1 MRPSSTTSSAP
12 SSGGSSREP
21 RSGGTAGAAAATSE
35 RKFFGRRKACR
46 FCTDKVVGISY
57 KDVSTLRN
65 YLTERGKIMPRRL
78 SGTCARHQRDLTLA
92 IKRARNIALVAF
104 TEER

>member
-1 MRPSSTTSSAP
+1 MRPTSPSFSPSPSSTGGPP
-12 SSGGSSREP
+12 SKDAKG
-21 RSGGTAGAAAATSE
+21 GAAAPE
-35 RKFFGRRKACR
+35 KKFFSRRKACR

-65 YLTERGKIMPRRL
+65 YLTERGKIMPRRI
-78 SGTCARHQRDLTLA
+78 SGNCALHQRALTTA
-92 IKRARNIALVAF
+92 IKRARNIAMVAF

>member
-1 MRPSSTTSSAP
+1 MRSASPASSTASSAA
-12 SSGGSSREP
+12 SGKDP
-21 RSGGTAGAAAATSE
+21 RAGAAGAGAASD

-57 KDVSTLRN
+57 KDVSMLRN

-78 SGTCARHQRDLTLA
+78 SGTCARHQRELTLA

>member
-1 MRPSSTTSSAP
+1 MRSSFTSSPSSSAAAP
-12 SSGGSSREP
+12 GKEP
-21 RSGGTAGAAAATSE
+21 RAGAGGGQPE

-57 KDVSTLRN
+57 KDVSMLRN

-78 SGTCARHQRDLTLA
+78 SGTCARHQRELTLA

>member
-1 MRPSSTTSSAP
+1 
-12 SSGGSSREP
+12 
-21 RSGGTAGAAAATSE
+21 
-35 RKFFGRRKACR
+35 
-46 FCTDKVVGISY
+46 VGINY
-57 KDVSTLRN
+57 KDVSMLRN

-78 SGTCARHQRDLTLA
+78 SGNCARHQRELTLA

>member
-1 MRPSSTTSSAP
+1 MRTAPSTSSASS
-12 SSGGSSREP
+12 SSGPSR
-21 RSGGTAGAAAATSE
+21 GGDAKQGAGAPTE

-46 FCTDKVVGISY
+46 FCTDKVVGINY
-57 KDVSTLRN
+57 KDVSMLRN

-78 SGTCARHQRDLTLA
+78 SGNCAHHQRELTMA

-104 TEER
+104 SEER

>member
-1 MRPSSTTSSAP
+1 MKAASPPATPTASPGAPAKEGRP
-12 SSGGSSREP
+12 
-21 RSGGTAGAAAATSE
+21 GAASE

-46 FCTDKVVGISY
+46 FCTDKVVAISY

-78 SGTCARHQRDLTLA
+78 SGTCARHQRELTLA

>member
-1 MRPSSTTSSAP
+1 VA
-12 SSGGSSREP
+12 
-21 RSGGTAGAAAATSE
+21 
-35 RKFFGRRKACR
+35 
-46 FCTDKVVGISY
+46 GISY

-78 SGTCARHQRDLTLA
+78 SGTCARHQRELTLA

>member
-1 MRPSSTTSSAP
+1 MRTAPNTSFAASSAGP
-12 SSGGSSREP
+12 SRGDAKQGQ
-21 RSGGTAGAAAATSE
+21 GAGASSD

-57 KDVSTLRN
+57 KDVSMLRN

-78 SGTCARHQRDLTLA
+78 SGNCARHQRELTLS

-104 TEER
+104 SEER